1 MTLSNYLDSA
11 LTDPQYHFY
20 QGSRKSGP
28 TRVVENFSEVF
39 YFSGEDRCQFLC
51 SFAIRKTLRLTICCL
66 NYSDG
71 TILFGIGFT
80 PADVPTDQSLFR
92 ALYSMPPATDVWMT
106 KPYSKTPVE
115 LFVTR
120 RNLLVRDGSISR
132 SVGKIA
138 RFSCN
143 VEIANFLNVPLRNGN
158 KFYSNSK
165 DKDFWPLEIQSFQR
179 ETIFG
184 SSDTNLK
191 AMFSYE
197 IVSTDLALVIALKVG
212 PGSNSF
218 AAAFSQIPAF
228 TEKKD
233 LKALMNPS
241 EWKIHDYKKCSD
253 ASKTVEVIRDRNI
266 RAEILMTEE
275 ENSILKIHIYVV

>member
-1 MTLSNYLDSA
+1 MSNFLDTTI
-11 LTDPQYHFY
+11 TDPQYHFY
-20 QGSRKSGP
+20 QGSRNSGP
-28 TRVVENFSEVF
+28 KRVVGKFSEVF
-39 YFSGEDRCQFLC
+39 SFSGEDRC
-51 SFAIRKTLRLTICCL
+51 
-66 NYSDG
+66 
-71 TILFGIGFT
+71 IGFT
-80 PADVPTDQSLFR
+80 PADVPTDESLFR

-115 LFVTR
+115 LLVTR

-143 VEIANFLNVPLRNGN
+143 VEIANFLNVPLRNRN
-158 KFYSNSK
+158 KFYCNSN
-165 DKDFWPLEIQSFQR
+165 DKDFWPLEIQSFHR
-179 ETIFG
+179 ETFLG
-184 SSDTNLK
+184 SSDTNFK

-197 IVSTDLALVIALKVG
+197 ILSTDLALVIALKVG
-212 PGSNSF
+212 PGYNSF

-266 RAEILMTEE
+266 RAEIAMTEE
-275 ENSILKIHIYVV
+275 ENSILLMSKHWWVLLKFLILFFCQAVVLNCYIHIDM